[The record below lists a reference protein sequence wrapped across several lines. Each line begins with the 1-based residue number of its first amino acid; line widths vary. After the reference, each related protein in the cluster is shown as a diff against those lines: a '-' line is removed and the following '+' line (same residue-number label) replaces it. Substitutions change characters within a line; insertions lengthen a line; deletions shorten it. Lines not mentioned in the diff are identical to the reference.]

1 MSAVVTPTR
10 CGPLARTAR
19 AVERTYLRVAI
30 RYGEWK
36 LQRMRARY
44 HLVSVAQHR
53 RRALEAMRVRLSLLE
68 AA

>member
-1 MSAVVTPTR
+1 MSAVITPTR
-10 CGPLARTAR
+10 CGPLARTGR

-44 HLVSVAQHR
+44 HLVSVAQYR
-53 RRALEAMRVRLSLLE
+53 SGALAEKRVRLSLLE

>member
-1 MSAVVTPTR
+1 VSAVVTPTR
-10 CGPLARTAR
+10 RGPAAAVARVAER
-19 AVERTYLRVAI
+19 AYLRIAI

-44 HLVSVAQHR
+44 HVVSVARHR
-53 RRALEAMRVRLSLLE
+53 SGVLEAMRVRLSLLE